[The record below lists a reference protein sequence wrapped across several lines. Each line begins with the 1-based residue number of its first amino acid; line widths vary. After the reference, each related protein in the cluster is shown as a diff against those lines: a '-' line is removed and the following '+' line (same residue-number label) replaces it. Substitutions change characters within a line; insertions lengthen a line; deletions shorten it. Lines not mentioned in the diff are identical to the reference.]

1 MPETISKAVND
12 NKLQEL
18 AKQIKECKWLIEY
31 HTEQAETARL
41 KLEAFQSLYA
51 RLESENSVER
61 IGLSP
66 GGISKSCR

>member
-1 MPETISKAVND
+1 MTGLIGKALSD

-41 KLEAFQSLYA
+41 KLEAFQSLYT
-51 RLESENSVER
+51 RLESENV
-61 IGLSP
+61 
-66 GGISKSCR
+66 

>member
-41 KLEAFQSLYA
+41 KLEAFQSLCEM
-51 RLESENSVER
+51 LSVVYSDN
-61 IGLSP
+61 G
-66 GGISKSCR
+66 K

>member
-51 RLESENSVER
+51 RLESENV
-61 IGLSP
+61 
-66 GGISKSCR
+66 